1 MARIRPLSS
10 AEKQRPL
17 RGDSRLAWTVV
28 RMISLN
34 SLASFTQE
42 VARTRPAQ
50 GAAGQGIPP
59 VQQAQ
64 ARAQDAQPQRA
75 LEAVPPQPNRP
86 LPRGSLLDLRV

>member
-1 MARIRPLSS
+1 MTRIGPVSPAQKPR
-10 AEKQRPL
+10 AL
-17 RGDSRLAWTVV
+17 RRDSRLAWTVV

-34 SLASFTQE
+34 SLAAFTQE

-50 GAAGQGIPP
+50 GPAGNP

-64 ARAQDAQPQRA
+64 AARTPDSQPQRA

>member
-1 MARIRPLSS
+1 MASIRPLSPTERS
-10 AEKQRPL
+10 RRL
-17 RGDSRLAWTVV
+17 TRDSRLAWTVL

-34 SLASFTQE
+34 SLASMTQE
-42 VARTRPAQ
+42 VSRTRPAQ
-50 GAAGQGIPP
+50 GAAVQGIPP

>member
-1 MARIRPLSS
+1 
-10 AEKQRPL
+10 
-17 RGDSRLAWTVV
+17 
-28 RMISLN
+28 MISLN

-50 GAAGQGIPP
+50 GANGQGIPP

-64 ARAQDAQPQRA
+64 AARAQDAQPQRA